1 MIKRLAIIVLIFG
14 TISATAQINLE
25 YTFPNSTVTFYAAN
39 KTYYGCSDASLNQ
52 IKIYNSDY
60 SLFKSISITP
70 PTGYTYNG
78 TYIFSDKL
86 FNSDNKIEFLVSFVK
101 SVLDFSSY
109 YSLKLYN
116 EDGLILK
123 DFGTSYMLY
132 PSTIKLLSGETKL
145 SILRYVYDT
154 STSPATLKYFTD
166 IYSLPGS
173 IPSSVKELSD
183 GNLAPAFPN
192 PSNSI
197 VNLSVPKNIDSV
209 TKMRI
214 FNIEGKL
221 IDEKQVDGLFENVI
235 LNVSSYPAGIYIYE
249 CNKVSNR
256 FIVN

>member
-1 MIKRLAIIVLIFG
+1 MIKILAIIVLIFG
-14 TISATAQINLE
+14 AITATAQINLE
-25 YTFPNSTVTFYAAN
+25 YTFPNSVVTFNVAN
-39 KTYYGCSDASLNQ
+39 KTYYGYSDASLNQ

-70 PTGYTYNG
+70 PTGYTFSSAS
-78 TYIFSDKL
+78 IFSDKL
-86 FNSDNKIEFLVSFVK
+86 FNSDNKIEFLVSYVK

-123 DFGTSYMLY
+123 DFGTSYILS

-145 SILRYVYDT
+145 NILRYVYDT
-154 STSPATLKYFTD
+154 STATIKYFTD

-173 IPSSVKELSD
+173 TPSSVKELSD
-183 GNLAPAFPN
+183 SNLAPAFPN